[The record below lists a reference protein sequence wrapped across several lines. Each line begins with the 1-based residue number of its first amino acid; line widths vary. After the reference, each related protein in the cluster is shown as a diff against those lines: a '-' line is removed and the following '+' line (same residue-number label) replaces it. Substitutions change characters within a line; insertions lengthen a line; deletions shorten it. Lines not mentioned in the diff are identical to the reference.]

1 MFISWW
7 LFSFIDHSLFQWNC
21 LCVGLDL
28 LAFGYL
34 YLGFEDYIPLLS
46 FNYPWN
52 PKLLDMG
59 LALEFG
65 SYKKMDSDY
74 ILAVLYSFSI
84 WFLGLNCKN
93 HLRLY
98 CKLAL
103 LHLYVDTFTQC
114 NSYFFSLDWYQIYSV
129 HVVER
134 FGWTSSCIRILKR
147 VKKRP
152 L

>member
-1 MFISWW
+1 MRCSSHGDYSLLLII
-7 LFSFIDHSLFQWNC
+7 LFFNEIAYVW
-21 LCVGLDL
+21 VWIYL
-28 LAFGYL
+28 L
-34 YLGFEDYIPLLS
+34 LGACILVLKTTFPY
-46 FNYPWN
+46 YPWN

-84 WFLGLNCKN
+84 WFFGLNFKN

-147 VKKRP
+147 EKKRP